1 MVDGKLL
8 SCQTIFSIFR
18 AVQAGKQDRRSL
30 VSDLLG
36 ARGNL
41 GGVTPVFR
49 AASKASKASK
59 GSKGF
64 APSIKGKSF
73 YAFACV
79 AGRIERLRATNE
91 RTSRQLCRISGAL
104 PTWGMEY

>member
-18 AVQAGKQDRRSL
+18 AVQAGKQDRRNL

-49 AASKASKASK
+49 AASKASK

-64 APSIKGKSF
+64 APSVRGKGF

-79 AGRIERLRATNE
+79 AGRIERLGATNE
-91 RTSRQLCRISGAL
+91 RTSRRLRPISGAL